1 MKKVCEKQ
9 VFKMVRDMTEGKPSS
24 LILRFCLPLMAGNL
38 FQQFYNMV
46 DSIIVG
52 RFVGKD
58 ALSAMGCVGSLHFL
72 VIGSIIG
79 LCTGFAIPVS
89 QCFGANDFAK
99 MRKYIANLVYLSAVI
114 SVFVSLL
121 TYFGTEWLLRVLNT
135 PEALIPDAKTYISI
149 FFLGIPATVLY
160 NSVACLIRAVG
171 DSKTPLYFL
180 IFSSVINIG
189 LDLLFV
195 IQFGMGVMGVAVA
208 TVIAQALSGILCLD
222 YIHRSVPLLHLQK
235 GDMRPNTE
243 CCQKL
248 LYAGLPMA
256 LQFSI
261 TAIGSVMLQ
270 SCVNELGSDAI
281 AAMTIAGKTQLIIVL
296 PAETIGLTLATFC
309 GQNLG
314 AKRVDRISQGTRNG
328 LCMAFV
334 YSVIGAVIARCFGR
348 YIMMLFISA
357 SETVVLDYGMQ
368 FLRINSALYAV
379 LVIIFVLRNALQ
391 GMGFS
396 IPAMTAGLFE
406 LIARGTVG
414 FVFVRRFGYAAACW
428 ANPAAWF
435 AADLFLIPMYLYVM
449 HKFKTVP
456 DFLRIRSEK
465 SYE

>member
-1 MKKVCEKQ
+1 
-9 VFKMVRDMTEGKPSS
+9 MTEGKPAL

-46 DSIIVG
+46 DSMIVG

-58 ALSAMGCVGSLHFL
+58 ALSAVGCVGSLHFL

-79 LCTGFAIPVS
+79 LCTGLTIPVS
-89 QCFGANDFAK
+89 QCFGANDYTK
-99 MRKYIANLVYLSAVI
+99 MRKYIANLTYLAAGI
-114 SVFVSLL
+114 GVFVALL
-121 TYFGTEWLLRVLNT
+121 TFFGAEWLLRILNT
-135 PEALIPDAKTYISI
+135 PESLLGDAKTYISI
-149 FFLGIPATVLY
+149 IFLGIPATVLY

-180 IFSSVINIG
+180 IFSSFVNIG

-195 IQFGMGVMGVAVA
+195 LQFHMGVMGVAVA
-208 TVIAQALSGILCLD
+208 TVIAQAGSGVLCLW
-222 YIHRSVPLLHLQK
+222 YIGRHFPILHLHK
-235 GDMRPNTE
+235 GDLGFDKE

-314 AKRVDRISQGTRNG
+314 AKRIDRISQGTRNS
-328 LCMAFV
+328 LAMAFI
-334 YSVIGAVIARCFGR
+334 YSVFGAMISRFLGR
-348 YIMMLFISA
+348 YIMTLFVSS
-357 SETVVLDYGMQ
+357 SETVVLDLGMQ
-368 FLRINSALYAV
+368 FLRVNSALYAV

-396 IPAMTAGLFE
+396 IPAMTAGIFE
-406 LIARGTVG
+406 LVARGTVG
-414 FVFVRRFGYAAACW
+414 FLFVRRFGYSAACW
-428 ANPAAWF
+428 ANPSAWA
-435 AADLFLIPMYLYVM
+435 AADLFLIPMYLYVI
-449 HKFKTVP
+449 HRFKTDP
-456 DFLRIRSEK
+456 NFLRIRSEK